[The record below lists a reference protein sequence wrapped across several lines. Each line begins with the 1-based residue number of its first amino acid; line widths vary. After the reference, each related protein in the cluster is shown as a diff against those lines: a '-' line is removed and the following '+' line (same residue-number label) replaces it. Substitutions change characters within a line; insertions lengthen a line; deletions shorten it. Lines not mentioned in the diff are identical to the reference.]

1 MQLCLINNSF
11 RYEIEKLIR
20 IFLPFEKIEL
30 SEVPVFADN
39 SVITEIAE
47 NTAKATLYF
56 CGKVYNSVKKIE
68 RINQNAD
75 KDAELFLA
83 LAVYECFVSATNY

>member
-20 IFLPFEKIEL
+20 IFLPFEKIEI

-39 SVITEIAE
+39 SVIADIAE
-47 NTAKATLYF
+47 NTARATLYF
-56 CGKVYNSVKKIE
+56 CGKYIIRSKK
-68 RINQNAD
+68 
-75 KDAELFLA
+75 
-83 LAVYECFVSATNY
+83 